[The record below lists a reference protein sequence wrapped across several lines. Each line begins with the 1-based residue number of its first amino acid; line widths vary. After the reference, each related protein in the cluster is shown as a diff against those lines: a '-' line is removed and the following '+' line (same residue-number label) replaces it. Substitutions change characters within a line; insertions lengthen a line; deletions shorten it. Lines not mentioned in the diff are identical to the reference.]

1 MTMEQEGKMK
11 QDTPQAA
18 LVIEWKHLDTEGETC
33 DRCYDTGETLRAEIK
48 RLQRKLDPKGIV
60 IQLIETGL
68 DETKINESNQ
78 ILMNGKLIEEII
90 ELEVRDN
97 YCASCSDLI
106 GKETTCRAIIFDG
119 EEYEDI
125 PAKAIRRAAMKVL
138 GLEEDTSENTQVTG
152 CGCTCGNGNSTCC

>member
-1 MTMEQEGKMK
+1 MEQEGKMNK
-11 QDTPQAA
+11 DSSQGT
-18 LVIEWKHLDTEGETC
+18 LVIEWKHLDAEGETC
-33 DRCYDTGETLRAEIK
+33 DRCYDTGENLRAEIK
-48 RLQRKLDPKGIV
+48 RLQRKLEPKGIV
-60 IQLIETGL
+60 IQFVETRL

-97 YCASCSDLI
+97 YCASCSDLV

-125 PAKAIRRAAMKVL
+125 PAKAIRRAAMRVL
-138 GLEEDTSENTQVTG
+138 DLEEEPSVKDAGAG
-152 CGCTCGNGNSTCC
+152 CGCGCGNGGNTCC